1 MTLRGFVLAFVGAT
15 YIVFASSER
24 SEYLSSLKDALE
36 HTPKREEEIF
46 KQRLQDLKAKIE
58 NLQNRAEKE

>member
-1 MTLRGFVLAFVGAT
+1 
-15 YIVFASSER
+15 
-24 SEYLSSLKDALE
+24 LE

-58 NLQNRAEKE
+58 NLQDRAEKE